1 MKIQET
7 LETKVQ
13 EVQEMN
19 VLEIQKTKITVQ
31 IEKVVNLLL
40 SKKRSHEYMWLFAF
54 LKNSIKRN

>member
-40 SKKRSHEYMWLFAF
+40 SKKEATNICGF
-54 LKNSIKRN
+54 LLS